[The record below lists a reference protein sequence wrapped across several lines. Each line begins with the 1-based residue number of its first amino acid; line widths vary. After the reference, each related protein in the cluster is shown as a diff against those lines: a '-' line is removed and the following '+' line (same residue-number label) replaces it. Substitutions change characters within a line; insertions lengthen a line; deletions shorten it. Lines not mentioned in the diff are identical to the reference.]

1 MNYIGPQI
9 QLEQLNIFIDK
20 VNTKTDNLRRQNTK
34 DIRTC
39 NEEKANDKAHFIVD
53 KVLIEMS

>member
-1 MNYIGPQI
+1 
-9 QLEQLNIFIDK
+9 
-20 VNTKTDNLRRQNTK
+20 LRRQNTK